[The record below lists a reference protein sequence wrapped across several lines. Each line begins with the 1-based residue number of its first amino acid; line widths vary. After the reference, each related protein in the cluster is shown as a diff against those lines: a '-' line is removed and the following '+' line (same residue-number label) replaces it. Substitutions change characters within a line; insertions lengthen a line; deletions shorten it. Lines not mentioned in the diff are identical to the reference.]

1 MTDYVETI
9 KYIESIP
16 WTMRKPGLHRM
27 RELME
32 RLGNPHDRLRF
43 IHIAGTNG
51 KGSTSAMLAAVTE
64 AAGYRTGLF
73 TSPHLLKYN
82 ERMKINGIDI
92 DDEALTEVISKVAD
106 AAAGMEEEP
115 SEFEIL
121 TAAGFLWFEKESC
134 DVVILEVGLG
144 GELDST
150 NVIKTKELAVIT
162 PIGYD
167 HTAILGD
174 KIEDIAGAKAGIII
188 PGCDVIMALQN
199 GKESDA
205 GKVEKVIRENCEVK
219 NAFLHIPDEDGI
231 EELSSDIHGIV
242 FRSSYL
248 KETVRLNLTGDYQ
261 LMNALTVI
269 ECIKVLNE
277 KEKLFLTEE
286 AVLKGLDK
294 VKWAARFE
302 VLNEDPVFILDGA
315 HNEHGIRA
323 AVNSLKKLFGDEK
336 IIYILGI
343 LGDKDI
349 DGMLS
354 LLYTNAK
361 SFITLTPESS
371 RALEGEKLADRLR
384 SDGFEAV
391 SFKKPKEAVSY
402 AFDLCSNVE
411 GACICSLGSLYL
423 AGEVRKV
430 FVNR

>member
-1 MTDYVETI
+1 MTDYVEAI

-27 RELME
+27 KELTE
-32 RLGNPHDRLRF
+32 RLGNPQDGLKF

-51 KGSTSAMLAAVTE
+51 KGSTSAMLAAITE
-64 AAGYRTGLF
+64 AAGYKTGMF

-82 ERMKINGIDI
+82 ERMKINGTDI
-92 DDEALTEVISKVAD
+92 DDEAFTEVISEVAD
-106 AAAGMEEEP
+106 AAQGMDEEP

-121 TAAGFLWFEKESC
+121 TAAGFLWFKKESC
-134 DVVILEVGLG
+134 DIVVLEVGLG

-150 NVIKTKELAVIT
+150 NIIGNKELAVIT

-167 HTAILGD
+167 HTAILGE
-174 KIEDIAGAKAGIII
+174 KIEDIAGAKAGIICT
-188 PGCDVIMALQN
+188 GCDVVMALQN

-205 GKVEKVIRENCEVK
+205 GKVESVIAETCTEK
-219 NAFLHIPDEDGI
+219 KAFLHIPDKDGI
-231 EELSSDIHGIV
+231 KEISSDIHGIM
-242 FRSSYL
+242 FDSAYL
-248 KETVRLNLTGDYQ
+248 KGTARLNLTGEYQ
-261 LMNALTVI
+261 LMNALTVL
-269 ECIKVLNE
+269 ESVRVLNE
-277 KEKLFLTEE
+277 KGKLTLSDE
-286 AVLKGLDK
+286 AVLKGLDS
-294 VKWAARFE
+294 VRWAARFE

-323 AVNSLKKLFGDEK
+323 AVKSLKNLFGEK
-336 IIYILGI
+336 KIVYILGI

-354 LLYTNAK
+354 MLYTNAK

-371 RALEGEKLADRLR
+371 RALEGERLAERLR
-384 SDGFEAV
+384 NDGFEAV
-391 SFKKPKEAVSY
+391 SFKEPEDAVGY
-402 AFDLCSNVE
+402 AFDICRNME

-430 FVNR
+430 FM

>member
-1 MTDYVETI
+1 MDYIETL

-27 RELME
+27 KELME
-32 RLGNPHDRLRF
+32 RLGNPQDRLRF
-43 IHIAGTNG
+43 IHVAGTNG
-51 KGSTSAMLAAVTE
+51 KGSTSAMLAAITE
-64 AAGYRTGLF
+64 AAGYKTGLF

-82 ERMKINGIDI
+82 ERMKINGTDI
-92 DDEALTEVISKVAD
+92 DDEAFTEVISAVAD
-106 AAAGMEEEP
+106 AAEGMEEEP

-121 TAAGFLWFEKESC
+121 TAAGFLWFERESC
-134 DVVILEVGLG
+134 DIVILEVGLG

-150 NVIKTKELAVIT
+150 NIIRTKELAVIT

-167 HTAILGD
+167 HTAILGE
-174 KIEDIAGAKAGIII
+174 KIEDIAGAKAGIIT
-188 PGCDVIMALQN
+188 PGCDVVMALQN

-205 GKVEKVIRENCEVK
+205 GKVEKVISETCTEK
-219 NAFLHIPDEDGI
+219 KAFLHIPDKDGI
-231 EELSSDIHGIV
+231 TEISSDIHGII
-242 FRSSYL
+242 FDSSYL
-248 KETVRLNLTGDYQ
+248 ENTARLNLTGDYQ
-261 LMNALTVI
+261 LMNALTVL
-269 ECIKVLNE
+269 ECIKVLNNE
-277 KEKLFLTEE
+277 EKLFIGDE
-286 AVLKGLDK
+286 AVLKGLGS

-323 AVNSLKKLFGDEK
+323 AVSSLKKLFGEK
-336 IIYILGI
+336 KIVYILGI

-354 LLYTNAK
+354 LLYTNAE

-371 RALEGEKLADRLR
+371 RALEGERLAERLKN
-384 SDGFEAV
+384 DGFDAV
-391 SFKKPKEAVSY
+391 SFKSAEDAVGY
-402 AFDLCSNVE
+402 AFDICGNRE

-430 FVNR
+430 FIKQ